1 MVLIGNYKRQILN
14 TFKSNIDRN
23 LRLKQFL
30 IERKSFRLIRNL
42 NFIKLKFFAVK
53 ILTVK
58 SLNKFKVQKIMFQ
71 MNT

>member
-23 LRLKQFL
+23 LRLKKFL